1 MYNGI
6 GITFRVMNINIELN
20 DQEYDVVVSYRIDN
34 DSIGVY
40 EFWGAIYNDVQ
51 QDYIV
56 LEDLSI
62 ENNAP
67 IQILL
72 EKILLDEESS
82 MHQIIINEIEVYES
96 DIPI

>member
-1 MYNGI
+1 
-6 GITFRVMNINIELN
+6 MNVTIELN
-20 DQEYDVVVSYRIDN
+20 DLEYQVEVSYRIDN

-40 EFWGAIYNDVQ
+40 EYCGATYTDVQ

-62 ENNAP
+62 DNNPP

-72 EKILLDEESS
+72 EKILLDEEGI
-82 MHQIIINEIEVYES
+82 MHQFIVNEIEVYES

>member
-1 MYNGI
+1 
-6 GITFRVMNINIELN
+6 MNVTLEFN
-20 DQEYDVVVSYRIDN
+20 DQEYEVDVSYRIDN

-40 EFWGAIYNDVQ
+40 EYWGAKYNDVQ
-51 QDYIV
+51 PDYIV
-56 LEDLSI
+56 IEDLSI

>member
-1 MYNGI
+1 
-6 GITFRVMNINIELN
+6 MNVTIELN
-20 DQEYDVVVSYRIDN
+20 DQEYEVDVSYRIDN
-34 DSIGVY
+34 DSIGQY
-40 EFWGAIYNDVQ
+40 EFWGAMYNDVQ

-56 LEDLSI
+56 LEDLVI

-72 EKILLDEESS
+72 EKILLDSSSS
-82 MHQIIINEIEVYES
+82 MHQFIVNEIEVYES